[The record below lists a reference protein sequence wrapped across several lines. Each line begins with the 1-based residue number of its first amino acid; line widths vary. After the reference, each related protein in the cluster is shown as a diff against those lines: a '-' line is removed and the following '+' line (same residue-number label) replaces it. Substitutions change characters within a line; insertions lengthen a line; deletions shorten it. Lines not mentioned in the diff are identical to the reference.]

1 MRAITKIY
9 FVDDNGEKFFG
20 EGPYQL
26 LKEVKKTHSLRSAA
40 ASMGMAYTKALKII
54 KNAENAL
61 GFPLTLR
68 QSGGSKGG
76 GSELTKKGLEWLEK
90 YESYKTACQKEN
102 AELYEKFFK
111 KTTGCVIMASGEGKR
126 FGSNKLLTPFKGK
139 PMAEWVMDLTE
150 GVFEKRVVVTRHSEI
165 ASLALSKGIDVVLH
179 SLPGRNDTIRLGLE
193 KLGKVKSCVFLP
205 CDQPLIK
212 KETLEKFKEE
222 CLSDFIVRAKFE
234 NDVGMPCLFPEEF
247 FEELKSL
254 PEGNGGNYVIKKH
267 PDRVKYIQCQNAYEL
282 RDIDTKEDMEEMEK
296 VL

>member
-1 MRAITKIY
+1 MRAVTKIY

-20 EGPYQL
+20 EGPYRL
-26 LKEVKKTHSLRSAA
+26 LKEVEKTHSLRSAA

-76 GSELTKKGLEWLEK
+76 GSQLTTKGQEWLEK
-90 YESYKTACQKEN
+90 YESYKTACKKEN
-102 AELYEKFFK
+102 AKLYQEFFG
-111 KTTGCVIMASGEGKR
+111 TQAACVIMASGEGKR
-126 FGSNKLLTPFKGK
+126 FGENKLLAPFKGK
-139 PMAEWVMDLTE
+139 PMAEWIMDLTE
-150 GVFEKRVVVTRHSEI
+150 GVFEKRVVVTRCEEVAQI
-165 ASLALSKGIDVVLH
+165 ARSKGIDVMLH

-193 KLGKVKSCVFLP
+193 KLGNVKSCVFLP

-222 CLSDFIVRAKFE
+222 CFSNFIIRAKFE
-234 NDVGMPCLFPEEF
+234 KDVGMPCLFPEEF
-247 FEELKSL
+247 FEELKNL
-254 PEGNGGNYVIKKH
+254 PEGTGGNYVIKKH

-282 RDIDTKEDMEEMEK
+282 KDIDTKEDMEKLEK